1 MFGAQMSNLPPDLQR
16 LGDEL
21 TGAAARAAAADRL
34 RREGRRRLALTATIG
49 ALVFA
54 TLTPGALGPAHRDVH
69 LSALPAAEVAPP
81 GCDQPRGA
89 RFSLPAC
96 PAGRVLHRPY
106 AWR

>member
-21 TGAAARAAAADRL
+21 AGAAARAATADRL
-34 RREGRRRLALTATIG
+34 RREGRRRLALTAVVG

-54 TLTPGALGPAHRDVH
+54 TLTPGALGPANREVR
-69 LSALPAAEVAPP
+69 LAALPQAGLAPP

-89 RFSLPAC
+89 RFTLPAC
-96 PAGRVLHRPY
+96 ADGKVLRRPY

>member
-21 TGAAARAAAADRL
+21 TGAAGRAAAADRV
-34 RREGRRRLALTATIG
+34 RREGRRRLALTASIG

-54 TLTPGALGPAHRDVH
+54 TLTPGALGPAHRDLH
-69 LSALPAAEVAPP
+69 ATALPAAEVAPR

-89 RFSLPAC
+89 RFTLPAC
-96 PAGRVLHRPY
+96 PAGRVLHRP
-106 AWR
+106 